1 MKKLVLMLFASLIIV
16 SCGKEEVV
24 EDSKPEA
31 KLVEIKSL
39 TEFESTIKTGVSFM
53 FFHAT
58 WCSICKAQRPN
69 ILGLLSDSALS
80 KVKFGEVD
88 KDQSKQ
94 ILDKYPVAGQPV
106 MIIYKD
112 NVEKE
117 RLSGVHTKEHMT
129 ELLKK
134 LNP

>member
-1 MKKLVLMLFASLIIV
+1 MKNVLYALLLVVSFI
-16 SCGKEEVV
+16 SCGKEEAEVPV
-24 EDSKPEA
+24 TTTQELKIVNSLTDYDSS
-31 KLVEIKSL
+31 IKS
-39 TEFESTIKTGVSFM
+39 GVSLM

-69 ILGLLSDSALS
+69 IQGLLTDALLK
-80 KVKFGEVD
+80 KVSFGEVD
-88 KDQSKQ
+88 KDKNKAIS
-94 ILDKYPVAGQPV
+94 DKYQVSGQPV

-112 NVEKE
+112 NVEKH